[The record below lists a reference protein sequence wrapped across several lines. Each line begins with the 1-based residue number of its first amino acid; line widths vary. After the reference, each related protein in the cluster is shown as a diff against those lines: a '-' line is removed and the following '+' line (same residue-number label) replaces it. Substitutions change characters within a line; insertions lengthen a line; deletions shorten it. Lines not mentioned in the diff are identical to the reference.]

1 MSKYWSLM
9 DTPVGERKA
18 LQPVSSLMLAN
29 EDDIVC
35 PSSLTKETIKEVQTE
50 VERLDVLKKSKMKE
64 LVLRKRLDLDEIGIH
79 AHLEPDADTAADK
92 LIAKIDS
99 GVVDTAELL
108 SKLEDEI
115 AKVQGER
122 ASRKDIMIQMEK
134 WMTAC
139 EEEGWLEDYNKEFSG
154 WK

>member
-1 MSKYWSLM
+1 MLIRSPSLRFLKYPIAV
-9 DTPVGERKA
+9 PVLSGSNFG
-18 LQPVSSLMLAN
+18 LP
-29 EDDIVC
+29 
-35 PSSLTKETIKEVQTE
+35 
-50 VERLDVLKKSKMKE
+50 
-64 LVLRKRLDLDEIGIH
+64 
-79 AHLEPDADTAADK
+79 
-92 LIAKIDS
+92 

-139 EEEGWLEDYNKEFSG
+139 EEEGWLEDYNKVLDTESYVIQLH
-154 WK
+154 